1 MLKDKI
7 HSDEF
12 QSDHKQNQK
21 DFTRERKLTFAKI
34 VVIMMR
40 KSVKS
45 LQNVLN
51 EAQKE
56 ISLLLKNDEETIREV
71 PIRRLEKSLT
81 IRLLLN

>member
-40 KSVKS
+40 KST
-45 LQNVLN
+45 
-51 EAQKE
+51 EY
-56 ISLLLKNDEETIREV
+56 RH
-71 PIRRLEKSLT
+71 
-81 IRLLLN
+81 